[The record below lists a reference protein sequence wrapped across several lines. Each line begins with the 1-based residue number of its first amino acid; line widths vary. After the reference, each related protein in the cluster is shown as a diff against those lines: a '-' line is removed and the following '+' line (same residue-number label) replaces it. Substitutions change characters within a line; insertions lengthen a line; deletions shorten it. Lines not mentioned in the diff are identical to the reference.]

1 MIEETAQPLSQLL
14 LSGIQEAVAQAIER
28 HRRLGQSIAVMRN
41 DQVVILTPEE
51 IEPLVDDRNAESKTS
66 AS

>member
-28 HRRLGQSIAVMRN
+28 HRRLGQSIAVMR
-41 DQVVILTPEE
+41 DDRVVILTPEE
-51 IEPLVDDRNAESKTS
+51 IEPLMDDRQVLK
-66 AS
+66 

>member
-28 HRRLGQSIAVMRN
+28 HRRLGQSIAVIRDN
-41 DQVVILTPEE
+41 QVVILTSEE
-51 IEPLVDDRNAESKTS
+51 IEPLMDVNPPTGNTHVL
-66 AS
+66 